1 MIHSE
6 MARARRTSLPQRGV
20 TMVEAL
26 VALVVLS
33 VGMLGIAGLYV
44 SSLQAG
50 RTALT
55 RTQAV
60 NLVNDMID
68 RIRANANARIL
79 YANASYGGG
88 PAVQGCVVTN
98 NCSVAALAQDDLAN
112 WILAAQAALPGVPTA
127 VVTFTPAAA
136 TGRPD
141 RYQVTV
147 TWQEAG
153 NETARDATTGALQNL
168 TYTANLSMIPSVP

>member
-1 MIHSE
+1 MS
-6 MARARRTSLPQRGV
+6 ATATTTTSRECRQHGF
-20 TMVEAL
+20 TIVESL

-50 RTALT
+50 RTALS

-60 NLVNDMID
+60 SLVNDMID
-68 RIRANANARIL
+68 RIRANASARDA
-79 YANASYGGG
+79 YDMDTYSDA
-88 PAVQGCVVTN
+88 PVVRGCVTTN
-98 NCSVAALAQDDLAN
+98 NCSTGLLAEDDLAR
-112 WILAAQAALPGVPTA
+112 WVTATQGALPGTPTA
-127 VVTFTPAAA
+127 NVEVTLAAA

-153 NETARDATTGALQNL
+153 NETARDAAGALQNL
-168 TYTANLSMIPSVP
+168 SYTGNLSIIPAAP

>member
-1 MIHSE
+1 
-6 MARARRTSLPQRGV
+6 
-20 TMVEAL
+20 MVEAL

-50 RTALT
+50 RTALS

-68 RIRANANARIL
+68 RIRANATARVAYDNAT
-79 YANASYGGG
+79 YGGN
-88 PAVQGCVVTN
+88 PVAQGCVVTN
-98 NCSVAALAQDDLAN
+98 NCSGDKLAQDDLAT
-112 WILAAQAALPGVPTA
+112 WIAATRAALPGTPTA
-127 VVTFTPAAA
+127 VVTYTQAAA

-141 RYQVTV
+141 RYQVTI

-153 NETARDATTGALQNL
+153 NETARDADGTLLNL